1 MWSIN
6 TAVDVIKICKAT
18 SSSSF
23 GSKLNLCASI
33 LSSSC
38 TYPFKTV
45 LLANEAAIVT
55 LHICHEGFLVYDM
68 ILECFRGYLSFKH
81 EIQLFVS
88 STFHF
93 RNTEITPHQT
103 WDAESTEEESKL
115 ATQISCVWVDQVR
128 NCDSH
133 DDSEKSLDGG
143 CNGDSLRAYLR
154 RADFTEDSKSHGSDA
169 PVVHRIP
176 HQEPEK
182 SAQDSTSE
190 KCTPTM
196 KTSPMSLLL

>member
-1 MWSIN
+1 MWGIN
-6 TAVDVIKICKAT
+6 MVVDVIEICRAI

-23 GSKLNLCASI
+23 SSKLDLCAPT

-38 TYPFKTV
+38 TCSFKTI
-45 LLANEAAIVT
+45 LLAKEAAIAT
-55 LHICHEGFLVYDM
+55 LNICHEDFLVYDM

-103 WDAESTEEESKL
+103 WDAESTEEEPKL

-133 DDSEKSLDGG
+133 DDSEKSLNGG
-143 CNGDSLRAYLR
+143 CDGDSLRAYLR
-154 RADFTEDSKSHGSDA
+154 RADFTEDGKSHGSDA

-182 SAQDSTSE
+182 SAQDITSE
-190 KCTPTM
+190 KCTLTM